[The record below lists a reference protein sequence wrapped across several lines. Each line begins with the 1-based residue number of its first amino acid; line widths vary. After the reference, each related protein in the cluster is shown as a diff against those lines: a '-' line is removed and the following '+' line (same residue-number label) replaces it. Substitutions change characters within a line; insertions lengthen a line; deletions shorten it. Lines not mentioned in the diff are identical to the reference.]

1 MSVTDS
7 IGDMLTIIR
16 NASRAKKEVAEVL
29 GSKLTGEL
37 LRILKR
43 EGYIKN
49 YRKIEDKKQGI
60 FRIYL
65 RYRKDKSSFIT
76 NLRRVSKPGLRVYAK
91 QDKIPYV
98 LRGFGI
104 AIVSTSKG
112 IMTDKEARQLN
123 TGGEILCS
131 VW

>member
-16 NASRAKKEVAEVL
+16 NASRAKKEIAEVL
-29 GSKLTGEL
+29 GSKLTGEV
-37 LRILKR
+37 LRILKK

-49 YRKIEDKKQGI
+49 YRKIENKKQGI

-65 RYRKDKSSFIT
+65 RYRKDKSPFIT
-76 NLRRVSKPGLRVYAK
+76 NLRRISKPGLRVYVK
-91 QDKIPYV
+91 KDKIPYT

-104 AIVSTSKG
+104 AILSTSKG
-112 IMTDKEARQLN
+112 VMTDKEARQLN